1 MDNMVNTNKIDT
13 VFRSWR
19 VADASAVG
27 RKKTNNGMEPIR
39 KALDHRPF
47 NEKSESHQAFLRKL
61 LVDLEG
67 VSELVNVEDEIRNIR
82 NKLL

>member
-61 LVDLEG
+61 LGDLEG
-67 VSELVNVEDEIRNIR
+67 IRGLVNVKKEIESVKNS
-82 NKLL
+82 L